1 MEVNRETVKTIRE
14 SNTLSAECTL
24 TRKNAVDKVGEIII
38 W

>member
-1 MEVNRETVKTIRE
+1 MDVNRETVEIIIE